1 MRTKLLLDE
10 QLSPF
15 AAVQLQQLGHDVIH
29 VRDRGLTGAPDS
41 EVFRFAF
48 SEDRA
53 LVTINVRDFVRLA
66 RRVELHPGMVLI
78 AEGQYTRAEQLQILA
93 SAVSA
98 IEALENGGQDLVKRA
113 VHVDDAGGIRV
124 EELPKT

>member
-10 QLSPF
+10 QLGPL
-15 AAVQLQQLGHDVIH
+15 AAVQLQRLGHDVIH

-48 SEDRA
+48 GEDRA
-53 LVTINVRDFVRLA
+53 LVTINVRDFVKLA

-78 AEGQYTRAEQLQILA
+78 AEGHYTRAEQVQILA

-98 IEALENGGQDLVKRA
+98 IEALEDGGQDLVNRA
-113 VHVDDAGGIRV
+113 LHVDDAGCIRI
-124 EELPKT
+124 EELPQT